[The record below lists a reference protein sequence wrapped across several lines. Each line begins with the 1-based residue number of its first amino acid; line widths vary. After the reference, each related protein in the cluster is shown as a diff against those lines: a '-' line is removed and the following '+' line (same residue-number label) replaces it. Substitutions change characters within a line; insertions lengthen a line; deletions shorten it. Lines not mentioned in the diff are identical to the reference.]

1 MPCPRVS
8 TGRTT
13 DPGNG
18 VGDGIVVAV
27 EVALGSGVNVGGAG
41 EGETVGGAAVGVE
54 AHPFKNN
61 ASIANPTNTDRMG
74 LFIPFPFLLCPSSE
88 MAPMGLEVR

>member
-1 MPCPRVS
+1 
-8 TGRTT
+8 
-13 DPGNG
+13 
-18 VGDGIVVAV
+18 VAV
-27 EVALGSGVNVGGAG
+27 EVALGSGVHVGGAG
-41 EGETVGGAAVGVE
+41 EGEAVGGTAVGAE

-61 ASIANPTNTDRMG
+61 ASIANPTNTDRIG